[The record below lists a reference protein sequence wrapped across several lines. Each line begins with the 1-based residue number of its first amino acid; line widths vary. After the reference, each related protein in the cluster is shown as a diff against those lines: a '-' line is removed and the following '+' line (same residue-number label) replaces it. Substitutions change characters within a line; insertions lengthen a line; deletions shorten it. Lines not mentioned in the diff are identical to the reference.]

1 MSFGGEAA
9 HVDADLG
16 EDDLGGEVTD
26 AGDGDEKADGFA
38 VRPEAAVHLGVDGG
52 GERVD
57 LADLK
62 AEGEAVVRAR
72 SAEPRGA
79 DRLRAS
85 PVARRHQPLGIGL
98 AKRGAPRLVHDV
110 GEDRGE
116 LHIDVLE
123 GLLDALEVGSLLA
136 YQLLSRPEQV
146 AHGSGSGVGHE
157 AGGSGRGRAG
167 RRATPPRRRRSLRPG
182 TVQ

>member
-85 PVARRHQPLGIGL
+85 PVAR
-98 AKRGAPRLVHDV
+98 GAPSAAR
-110 GEDRGE
+110 DR
-116 LHIDVLE
+116 
-123 GLLDALEVGSLLA
+123 
-136 YQLLSRPEQV
+136 SRQ
-146 AHGSGSGVGHE
+146 A
-157 AGGSGRGRAG
+157 
-167 RRATPPRRRRSLRPG
+167 RRAPTGP
-182 TVQ
+182 